1 MTPLLDRILSGI
13 PLTEE
18 EAATLMEQ
26 WAEGEVNDED
36 GATIL
41 TTMHERGE
49 TADEVRGFA
58 RVLRARARRPPIP
71 ASAAPLVDTCGTGG
85 DGSHSLNLSTG
96 AALLA
101 AAAGA
106 RVVKHGNRAVSS
118 TSGSADVLTHL
129 GVPAPLA
136 DDPADEG
143 RAAAD
148 LLAHC
153 GFTFLFAPR
162 YHPAM
167 ARVAPVRR
175 KLGTR
180 TVFNMLGPL
189 VNPAQPPFQLVG
201 AWSEDA
207 ARLMA
212 AALQGLGVERAF
224 VVHGAPGWDEA
235 TPCGPYLRVEV
246 AEGGIFER
254 WCDPR
259 EAGLPTCSPEDLA
272 GGDPAH
278 NAARLRAALIGNDPG
293 PHTHA
298 LALGAGLA
306 LEVCGLAPDTETGV
320 DLALAAI
327 EDGRAHQLLV
337 RLESWGRRRG

>member
-1 MTPLLDRILSGI
+1 MKELLDQILSGQ
-13 PLTEE
+13 PLSEDQ
-18 EAATLMEQ
+18 AANLMER
-26 WAEGEVNDED
+26 WAEGGVSDED

-58 RVLRARARRPPIP
+58 KVLRAHALRPPIP
-71 ASAAPLVDTCGTGG
+71 AEGAPLVDTCGTGG

-101 AAAGA
+101 AAAGV

-129 GVPAPLA
+129 GIPAPLA
-136 DDPADEG
+136 DDPAAEG
-143 RAAAD
+143 QAAAD
-148 LLAHC
+148 LLDHC

-167 ARVAPVRR
+167 ARVAPVRK

-189 VNPAQPPFQLVG
+189 VNPVQPPFQLVG

-212 AALQGLGVERAF
+212 EALLGLGVERAF
-224 VVHGAPGWDEA
+224 VVHGTPGWDEA

-246 AEGGIFER
+246 DEGEIFER

-259 EAGLPTCSPEDLA
+259 DAGIPPCKPEDLA

-278 NAARLRAALIGNDPG
+278 NAFAIRKVLVGYDMG
-293 PHTHA
+293 PHNFA
-298 LALGAGLA
+298 LLLGAGLA
-306 LEVCGLAPDTETGV
+306 LEVCGLVPDTAAGV
-320 DLALAAI
+320 DMAEEAI
-327 EDGRAHQLLV
+327 EDGRARALLNAIT
-337 RLESWGRRRG
+337 SWGRRRG